1 MPDRSDATRDPLD
14 RGLAAA
20 FGPGPAARGVL
31 ETLANSFGSVPRVL
45 LRDTD
50 ARYEGPLVKP
60 ASTEV
65 PDAPGRYQLFG
76 EIARGGMGA
85 VLKGRDNDLGREL
98 AVKVLLEQHRENP
111 ELVRRFVEEA
121 QIGGQ
126 LQHPGIV
133 PVYELG
139 TFPDRRPYFAMKL
152 VKGRTLAAILSER
165 NDPHDDLPRFLGIFE
180 QVAQTVAYAHARGV
194 IHRDLKPS
202 NVMVGSFGEVQV
214 MDWGLAKVLA
224 EGGVA
229 DEQKRTSAPVDE
241 SMIRTVRSGSAQD
254 ESQAGSVLG
263 TPAYMAPEQ
272 AAGDVDRVDRRAD
285 VFGLGSIL
293 CEVLTGQPAYTGA
306 IGHEVF
312 RQALRGDTA
321 AACARLDGCGA
332 DAELLALARNCLAF
346 TQADRPRDAG
356 VVAARL
362 RAYLAG
368 VQDRLHA
375 AELARVAAQARA
387 AEEARRRRL
396 TVALA
401 AALLGMAAL
410 VGGGWAWAARQR
422 AERLAATGR
431 EVNAALAEAA
441 DLRGQARAMPIGD
454 LARWDQ
460 ALAAARHAASL
471 LARGEGDAELHRRVR
486 ALLETLTR
494 EQSEAQ
500 ARAEAAERDLAAPD
514 HEAYSDDQD
523 RAQRETDYAAAFRN
537 YGIDVDALDPAVAGA
552 RIAARPNAVELV
564 TALDQWILNRRG
576 MIPPNDAGAAH
587 LAAVAKVADPDP
599 WRNQL
604 RDALDRK
611 DVAALR
617 TLASSVDLERLP
629 PESVTRLAQALKV
642 NGDAR
647 TAVELLRALQPRN
660 RDDYWVNYDLAE
672 ALLALK
678 PPRIEEALRYHAVGA
693 ALRPRSAFAVEKLAR
708 TLEKA
713 GQLDAA
719 AAERRGALRLNP
731 EDAQAHYNLSQML
744 YRRAKPDEAVA
755 ELREVIRLKP
765 DDARAHLL
773 LGDVLFM
780 LSKLDEAIEA
790 YRRAHA
796 LHPAPPGPDGI
807 DFYAPSL
814 AQAERLAA
822 VRPRLPAVLRGDD
835 RPRDNRE
842 RIDFACLCKFSRR
855 YAAASRLYAEALK
868 ADPRLTDRSTERQ
881 GPIRPKAWYAY
892 RGICSA
898 ALAGCGQGEDAP
910 PPDDM
915 ARSRLR
921 AQALDWLK
929 AELVEHSQLLD
940 SGESAGS
947 AYGLLSLGF
956 WKAEPNLAG
965 VRDADA
971 LARLPE
977 PERTA
982 WTALWAELDAL
993 LAKARG
999 ERP

>member
-1 MPDRSDATRDPLD
+1 
-14 RGLAAA
+14 
-20 FGPGPAARGVL
+20 
-31 ETLANSFGSVPRVL
+31 
-45 LRDTD
+45 
-50 ARYEGPLVKP
+50 
-60 ASTEV
+60 
-65 PDAPGRYQLFG
+65 
-76 EIARGGMGA
+76 
-85 VLKGRDNDLGREL
+85 
-98 AVKVLLEQHRENP
+98 
-111 ELVRRFVEEA
+111 
-121 QIGGQ
+121 
-126 LQHPGIV
+126 
-133 PVYELG
+133 
-139 TFPDRRPYFAMKL
+139 MKL
-152 VKGRTLAAILSER
+152 VKGRTLAALLGER
-165 NDPHDDLPRFLGIFE
+165 TDPRDDLPRFLGIFE

-229 DEQKRTSAPVDE
+229 DEHKSTAAPTDE

-254 ESQAGSVLG
+254 ESQAGSALG

-272 AAGDVDRVDRRAD
+272 AGGDIEQIDRRAD
-285 VFGLGSIL
+285 VFGLGSVL
-293 CEVLTGQPAYTGA
+293 CEILTGQPAYAGGTGPE
-306 IGHEVF
+306 IF
-312 RQALRGDTA
+312 RQALRGDTTA
-321 AACARLDGCGA
+321 ASARLDACKA
-332 DAELLALARNCLAF
+332 DAELLALARDCLASAP
-346 TQADRPRDAG
+346 ADRPRDAG

-362 RAYLAG
+362 RAYLTG

-387 AEEARRRRL
+387 AEESRRRRL

-401 AALLGMAAL
+401 ASLLGMAL
-410 VGGGWAWAARQR
+410 LIGGGWAWAARQR
-422 AERLAATGR
+422 AARVAATGR

-441 DLRGQARAMPIGD
+441 DLRGQARAMPIGEIT
-454 LARWDQ
+454 RWEQ

-471 LARGEGDAELHRRVR
+471 LARGEGDAELNGRVS
-486 ALLETLTR
+486 ALLATLIAER
-494 EQSEAQ
+494 SEAQ

-514 HEAYSDDQD
+514 HEVYSGDQD
-523 RAQRETDYAAAFRN
+523 RVQREADYVVAFRA

-552 RIAARPNAVELV
+552 RIAARPNAVELAA
-564 TALDQWILNRRG
+564 ALDQWILNRRG

-587 LAAVAKVADPDP
+587 LVAVAKVADPDP
-599 WRNQL
+599 WRNRL
-604 RDALDRK
+604 RDAVGRK
-611 DVAALR
+611 DVEALR
-617 TLASSVDLERLP
+617 TLAASVDLERLP
-629 PESVTRLAQALKV
+629 PESVSRLAQALRV
-642 NGDAR
+642 NGQAE

-660 RDDYWVNYDLAE
+660 RDNYWVNYDLAE

-678 PPRIEEALRYHAVGA
+678 PPRIEEALRYHTLGA
-693 ALRPRSAFAVEKLAR
+693 ALRPRSVFAVEKLAS

-719 AAERRGALRLNP
+719 VAERRAALRLNP

-744 YRRAKPDEAVA
+744 YRRAKPAEALA
-755 ELREVIRLKP
+755 ELRAAIRLKR

-773 LGDVLFM
+773 LGDVLLM
-780 LSKLDEAIEA
+780 LEKLDEAIEA

-796 LHPAPPGPDGI
+796 LHPAPPGADGI
-807 DFYAPSL
+807 DFYAGSI

-822 VRPRLPAVLRGDD
+822 LRPRLPAVLRGDG
-835 RPRDNRE
+835 RPRDNQE
-842 RIDFACLCKFSRR
+842 RLDFACLCLLSRR
-855 YAAASRLYAEALK
+855 YAAASRLYAEALE

-881 GPIRPKAWYAY
+881 GPKKPKAWYAY
-892 RGICSA
+892 RGIRSA
-898 ALAGCGQGEDAP
+898 VLAGCGQGEDAP

-921 AQALDWLK
+921 AQALGWLK
-929 AELVEHSQLLD
+929 AELVEHSTLLD

-971 LARLPE
+971 LAKLPE
-977 PERTA
+977 SERTA
-982 WTALWAELDAL
+982 WTALWAEVDAL
-993 LAKARG
+993 LAKAKG